1 MNAIIA
7 LPLCFVAATTNLT
20 GRSWRETG
28 TIDQPFAMA
37 RVSVASSMRG
47 GGWTLVHDIA
57 ESEQSER
64 RLQLWR
70 SAGGGEEA
78 IVMLWAADP
87 FTTGLAWGLSG
98 GGESRES
105 NVESRV
111 SHVGNAGS
119 RMSHVAC
126 RETPAGPEPDTRHA
140 TSDMPDTRHVTRDMP
155 DTRHATSD
163 MDQQ

>member
-98 GGESRES
+98 GAEPDARQATGD
-105 NVESRV
+105 
-111 SHVGNAGS
+111 
-119 RMSHVAC
+119 M
-126 RETPAGPEPDTRHA
+126 PDTRHA
-140 TSDMPDTRHVTRDMP
+140 TSDMPDARHATSDMP